1 MKSPDTYIDE
11 VYEKYDETKKNNQ
24 KYKTVKMRPKIS
36 IVPISSVVICV
47 MLSLFV
53 IVKNGE
59 YISNVEKDIDAEIK
73 SETNTKMET
82 AYMDILIADSP
93 QKDEYIK
100 KLIESSEYIAVI
112 SKFNDI
118 SVIYEFVGSKFI
130 LKTESTLNIDRILK
144 GEITNSQDI
153 NCYKYGGE
161 INVKT
166 ILNDQSINWKEW
178 EKKYIGYE
186 LSESEIENGIFKQ
199 VVNDAIQL
207 EEGKQYLVF
216 MNYNEKKSAYEI
228 FDMKYGIM
236 ELDVDTNKVKMTETG
251 EFEDFDWDLIKNS

>member
-82 AYMDILIADSP
+82 AYMDILIADSL
-93 QKDEYIK
+93 QEDGYIE
-100 KLIESSEYIAVI
+100 KLIGNSECIAIV
-112 SKFNDI
+112 SKYSYVSTEYEYVNEKNILRTKNVLKIND
-118 SVIYEFVGSKFI
+118 
-130 LKTESTLNIDRILK
+130 ILK
-144 GEITNSQDI
+144 GKVEGYKYID
-153 NCYKYGGE
+153 CYKYGGE
-161 INVKT
+161 IEF
-166 ILNDQSINWKEW
+166 KELVNGGYIDW
-178 EKKYIGYE
+178 EKWKTKYNLPE
-186 LSESEIENGIFKQ
+186 EAIEDGIFKQ
-199 VVNDAIQL
+199 VVKDAIQL

-216 MNYNEKKSAYEI
+216 MNYNEEKSAYEI

-236 ELDVDTNKVKMTETG
+236 ELDVNTNKVKMTETG
-251 EFEDFDWDLIKNS
+251 EFEDFDWNLIENS

>member
-11 VYEKYDETKKNNQ
+11 VYEKYNETKKNKQ
-24 KYKTVKMRPKIS
+24 KYKSVKMRPKIS

-100 KLIESSEYIAVI
+100 KLIESSEYIAII
-112 SKFNDI
+112 SKIDYT
-118 SVIYEFVGSKFI
+118 STGYENVNGRII
-130 LKTESTLNIDRILK
+130 LKTKSTLRVNEALK
-144 GEITNSQDI
+144 GNIENMQSI
-153 NCYKYGGE
+153 NCYEYGGE
-161 INVKT
+161 IAF
-166 ILNDQSINWKEW
+166 KELVDDENIDW
-178 EKKYIGYE
+178 DKWIVEYKLYE
-186 LSESEIENGIFKQ
+186 NSIENGIFKQ

-216 MNYNEKKSAYEI
+216 MNYNEEKSAYEI

-236 ELDVDTNKVKMTETG
+236 ELDLNTNKVKMTETG
-251 EFEDFDWDLIKNS
+251 EFEDFDWDLIENS